1 MDTTEKR
8 LAYSFRRSAR
18 AMAITSSTTAV
29 AFFATSI
36 SPIMQVSAFGL
47 FAGVIVPVN
56 YLLVIMIFPPAV
68 IWYERTILAKKED
81 GSWKY
86 PFCICYARCKREKAE
101 HDEHGNKLA
110 KLGMVERFFDT
121 KINDCLSNLVVRI
134 VIIILSVAWIA
145 ISIYMTS
152 QLSKMTKQPDPV
164 DPDHE
169 VLKTFNMIKD
179 HFEDKEG
186 GSGQKTGVNFIWGV
200 TELDRTEVPSWNVTW
215 KGNAT
220 FDNSFSENFWRPENQ
235 EFMLKGCYGLQGLE
249 GTATRTDADGRDVTV
264 NCWSDRFVSDFL
276 MGEPVATGN
285 TDLTGIWGHEFEA
298 CIALQ
303 IYNKNIKP
311 PTTMP
316 PGLDARA

>member
-152 QLSKMTKQPDPV
+152 
-164 DPDHE
+164 
-169 VLKTFNMIKD
+169 
-179 HFEDKEG
+179 
-186 GSGQKTGVNFIWGV
+186 
-200 TELDRTEVPSWNVTW
+200 
-215 KGNAT
+215 
-220 FDNSFSENFWRPENQ
+220 
-235 EFMLKGCYGLQGLE
+235 
-249 GTATRTDADGRDVTV
+249 
-264 NCWSDRFVSDFL
+264 
-276 MGEPVATGN
+276 
-285 TDLTGIWGHEFEA
+285 
-298 CIALQ
+298 
-303 IYNKNIKP
+303 
-311 PTTMP
+311 
-316 PGLDARA
+316 